1 MVARADADADRSGGQ
16 GSQAMSVTGYWI
28 AGAIPPAAVEK
39 LRDRFTPLPPAEP
52 DEDLSWWRAMDEA
65 TIAEPESLHR
75 GPHCPTDAVARFTEM
90 IGARVPAAD
99 DDINACIDAV
109 AEVDEEDDF
118 VVSVR
123 KGDPVA
129 ALFYGLG
136 FAAARTLPGR
146 FGCFLLTADEVLA
159 AVPAAHSFLS
169 MDAFRRAQVLARIY
183 AWLEVAGDV
192 SADFDAN
199 GLIDGIPRIL
209 LRAAELGR
217 GAVGVVQWY

>member
-1 MVARADADADRSGGQ
+1 
-16 GSQAMSVTGYWI
+16 MSVTGYWI
-28 AGAIPPAAVEK
+28 AGAIAPAAVER
-39 LRDRFTPLPPAEP
+39 LRERFTPSPPTEP
-52 DEDLSWWRAMDEA
+52 EEDLSWWRAMDEA
-65 TIAEPESLHR
+65 RLAEPEYLHR
-75 GPHCPTDAVARFTEM
+75 GPHCPTDAVTRFSEM
-90 IGARVPAAD
+90 IGARVPGAD
-99 DDINACIDAV
+99 EDINACIDAV
-109 AEVDEEDDF
+109 AEVGEEDDF
-118 VVSVR
+118 VASVR

-159 AVPAAHSFLS
+159 AVPAARALLT

-192 SADFDAN
+192 SADFDAD
-199 GLIDGIPRIL
+199 GLIDGIPQLL